1 MDPLVDDP
9 DVFKFSGT
17 FLNVSISLCFSHLE
31 GALGGRRANALG
43 GGPRAPWE
51 VAALPRWGE
60 AQGCVLGGELGG
72 SPGMCY

>member
-31 GALGGRRANALG
+31 GALGGRRATALG
-43 GGPRAPWE
+43 GGPGMR
-51 VAALPRWGE
+51 
-60 AQGCVLGGELGG
+60 LGGRAGG
-72 SPGMCY
+72 